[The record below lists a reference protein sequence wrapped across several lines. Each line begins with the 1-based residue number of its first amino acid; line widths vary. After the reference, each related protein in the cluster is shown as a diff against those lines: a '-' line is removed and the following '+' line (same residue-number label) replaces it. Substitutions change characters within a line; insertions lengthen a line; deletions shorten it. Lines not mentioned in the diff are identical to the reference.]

1 MKERYKSF
9 YYFFIVKKIVKKIT
23 GHTQTLKFSFVDKLW
38 TQPLSSER
46 RTQLSQNRLLAN
58 RVPLCILVSH
68 TNRTY
73 VLLHTQSW
81 SGQEVEEPG
90 LTCPRVLLLP
100 VAEAASNNNK
110 KRVSREGGVAS
121 KLMKGERGGQQN
133 KRSVSSNNN
142 REKAT
147 AQEIDSVGV
156 FICVYLFFCTVG

>member
-1 MKERYKSF
+1 MKERYKVLLFF
-9 YYFFIVKKIVKKIT
+9 YIVKKNNKKLT

-110 KRVSREGGVAS
+110 NESAGRGV
-121 KLMKGERGGQQN
+121 
-133 KRSVSSNNN
+133 
-142 REKAT
+142 
-147 AQEIDSVGV
+147 
-156 FICVYLFFCTVG
+156 